1 MRGQR
6 RHIAGMGVTNI
17 AAPRTRAPRSAR
29 TVRAEPVQPTARDLG
44 KRIEAEFQTAAE
56 GAVHQALAAG
66 VPVAVL
72 TKRKQVAWLH
82 PDGVVRPTRDPVHT
96 PLSR

>member
-1 MRGQR
+1 
-6 RHIAGMGVTNI
+6 MGVTNI
-17 AAPRTRAPRSAR
+17 AAPRKRAPRSAR
-29 TVRAEPVQPTARDLG
+29 TVRTEPVQPIARDLG

-56 GAVHQALAAG
+56 AAVHQALAAG

-82 PDGVVRPTRDPVHT
+82 PDRVVRPAW
-96 PLSR
+96 

>member
-1 MRGQR
+1 MCGQR
-6 RHIAGMGVTNI
+6 RHTAGMGVTNI
-17 AAPRTRAPRSAR
+17 AAPRPRAPRSAR
-29 TVRAEPVQPTARDLG
+29 TVRTEPVQLIARDLG

-56 GAVHQALAAG
+56 AAVHLALAAG

-82 PDGVVRPTRDPVHT
+82 PDRVVRPAW
-96 PLSR
+96 